1 VTLADLTLPLA
12 YEDARTLA
20 IVYPYEIA
28 AALYQLQAEFG
39 DPRHVHHGVQLTD
52 GRYCLCGDILSE
64 VGSGG
69 LLEGL
74 FAHVTPE
81 MMAAVEVIPWDDA
94 VALMPA
100 PEPETVTNL

>member
-1 VTLADLTLPLA
+1 MTLDQLPLPLA
-12 YEDARTLA
+12 YEDSRTLA
-20 IVYPYEIA
+20 LVYPYEIA
-28 AALYQLQAEFG
+28 LALYQLQTEHG

-81 MMAAVEVIPWDDA
+81 IMSAVDVIPWADA
-94 VALMPA
+94 VALLPPA
-100 PEPETVTNL
+100 AEATL

>member
-1 VTLADLTLPLA
+1 MTLDQLTLPLA
-12 YEDARTLA
+12 YAESRTLA

-28 AALYQLQAEFG
+28 AALYRLQTEYG

-64 VGSGG
+64 VGPGG

-74 FAHVTPE
+74 FSHITPE
-81 MMAAVEVIPWDDA
+81 MMAAVDVIPWDEA
-94 VALMPA
+94 TALMPPVEA
-100 PEPETVTNL
+100 DPQ

>member
-12 YEDARTLA
+12 YEESRTLA

-28 AALYQLQAEFG
+28 AALYQLQTEYG
-39 DPRHVHHGVQLTD
+39 DPRHVHNGVQLTD

-64 VGSGG
+64 VGPGG

-74 FAHVTPE
+74 FSHITPE
-81 MMAAVEVIPWDDA
+81 MMAAVDVIPWA
-94 VALMPA
+94 QAAALMPTVE
-100 PEPETVTNL
+100 PEPL